1 MLITDAHHVA
11 VIVKDIEKSIEFY
24 RDILG
29 LELLYTSSAEGEE
42 LSKGVGLE
50 NASLKI
56 AMFRAGN
63 TLIELTAYIKPK
75 GRTQDRLPCDLGQM
89 HVAFKVKNL
98 MKLYEELKNKGVQ
111 FNTPPNI
118 VKEGP
123 MKGWVWTYF
132 RDPDGALLELVEET

>member
-11 VIVKDIEKSIEFY
+11 IIVKDVERSIKFY

-29 LELLYTSSAEGEE
+29 LELLYTTSAKGEE
-42 LSKGVGLE
+42 LSKGVGLK
-50 NASLKI
+50 NAELKT
-56 AMFRAGN
+56 AMFRTGN
-63 TLIELTAYIKPK
+63 NLIEVTAYINPK
-75 GRTQDRLPCDLGQM
+75 GRPQDRLPCDLGQM

-98 MKLYEELKNKGVQ
+98 IKLYEELRNKGVQ
-111 FNTPPNI
+111 FNTPPNV

-132 RDPDGALLELVEET
+132 KDPDGALLELVEET